1 MKKKKIIIISLS
13 VFFAILL
20 TIIILPFIFKNKVIE
35 TVKTEINKTI
45 NAEVNWD
52 SFSFSLIK
60 SFPDFKLELKKLS
73 IKGINEFGNDTLMFV
88 DNFGIRINL
97 MSVFKGDEYEIKSI
111 DIKEARINAIVLKDG
126 RANWDI
132 VKPSEEITEPE
143 VETEPTKFA
152 VALNNISIKDSY
164 IKYQDD
170 EMNFTM
176 EISGL
181 NHRLRGNLTESVT
194 KIRTVTTAE
203 SLSMI
208 YEGIPYLSKANFS
221 SDFDM
226 DANMDTWRFDFLEN
240 NIKINEL
247 LMNFEGWFQM
257 NDENY
262 DMDLKFSTPSTEF
275 KHLLSMIPAIY
286 QKDFEDIETKGEFAL
301 LGHAKGIYDSLN
313 LPEFGLQLNVKNGMF
328 KYPDL
333 PESVNDIFV
342 DAKISNKGG
351 STDNTIIDIKNFAL
365 KMAGN
370 PIAIQLFVSTPISD
384 PNIDFSAKGKL
395 DFKTINTFYP
405 LEDGQKIDG
414 LLNSDIVFKGR
425 YSMIEKEQYEKFI
438 ANGLLEIKNLFYSD
452 KDMPKGLSIPYGK
465 LNFSPKYAELTDLQ
479 IKIEESDIS
488 VKGRLDNILDYFFDK
503 APLIGRFTTN
513 SNYFNTNPFLATEES
528 PQTETEA
535 AESAPMEA
543 FDIPKNIDFM
553 LTSSFKK
560 LIYDDIELTNMHG
573 NIIVKEQKAEM
584 KNLRFDLLDGET
596 VLNGFYSS
604 AQVLPKVGF
613 NLNLNQIDFQKVWKT
628 FEIIQKFAPIA
639 ENAKGKFSGT
649 ISLDADLNKDLSP
662 KLETV
667 NSKGSINTKSVSI
680 IGSDMMAKLAK
691 ETKIAAFKQLNLSN
705 VAVQYYIKD
714 GKLSVEPF
722 NIIFES
728 LKVNVSGFSRL
739 DQSLDYL
746 LAIEIPRKA
755 FGNAT
760 NDFVNSLTGKAQ
772 QKGVNVNI
780 NEKIK
785 FDVQIIGTF
794 SNPVFKT
801 GLKDKATN
809 LVDNAKEQI
818 KEKVEEVKQE
828 VITTVK
834 EGATKAI
841 AEAKKKADAIITDA
855 RIKADAARAEAKKA
869 GDLLIQEA
877 DTQGKKL
884 IAEAK
889 NPIAKIAAEK
899 SAKAINNEAKSKA
912 DKLNKEAEEKGNQI
926 MKKAQNEADLI
937 VKEAE
942 QKAK

>member
-1 MKKKKIIIISLS
+1 MKKKKIIIISIS
-13 VFFAILL
+13 IFFAILL
-20 TIIILPFIFKNKVIE
+20 TIIVLPFIFKDKIIE
-35 TVKTEINKTI
+35 TVKIEINKTI

-60 SFPDFKLELKKLS
+60 SFPDFKLELKKFS
-73 IKGINEFGNDTLMFV
+73 VKGINEFGNDTLMFV
-88 DNFGIRINL
+88 DNFGFRINL

-132 VKPSEEITEPE
+132 VKPSEEIPE
-143 VETEPTKFA
+143 EDAEPTKFA
-152 VALNNISIKDSY
+152 VALKNISIKNSY
-164 IKYQDD
+164 IKYRDD
-170 EMNFTM
+170 EMDFTL

-194 KIRTVTTAE
+194 KIRTKTTAE
-203 SLSMI
+203 SVSMI

-226 DANMDTWRFDFLEN
+226 DANMDTWRFDFLDN
-240 NIKINEL
+240 NIKFNEL

-275 KHLLSMIPAIY
+275 KHLLSMVPAIY
-286 QKDFEDIETKGEFAL
+286 AKEFDDIETKGEFAF

-313 LPEFGLQLNVKNGMF
+313 LPEFGLQLNVKSGMF

-333 PESVNDIFV
+333 PQSVNDIFM

-351 STDNTIIDIKNFAL
+351 SADLTIIDVKNFAL

-370 PIAIQLFVSTPISD
+370 PIAMKLFVSTPISD

-395 DFKTINTFYP
+395 DFKTINSFYP
-405 LEDGQKIDG
+405 LEEGQKIDG
-414 LLNSDIVFKGR
+414 LLNADIVFKGR
-425 YSMIEKEQYEKFI
+425 YSMIEKEQYEKFV
-438 ANGLLEIKNLFYSD
+438 ADGLLEIKDLFYSD

-465 LNFSPKYAELTDLQ
+465 LAFSPKYAELTDLQ
-479 IKIEESDIS
+479 IKMEDSDMS

-513 SNYFNTNPFLATEES
+513 SNYFNTNPFLATDES
-528 PQTETEA
+528 SQTETEA
-535 AESAPMEA
+535 SESTPMEA
-543 FDIPKNIDFM
+543 FDIPKNIDFT

-560 LIYDDIELTNMHG
+560 LIYDDIELANMRG
-573 NIIVKEQKAEM
+573 DIIVKDQKAEM
-584 KNLRFDLLDGET
+584 KNLRFDLFDGET
-596 VLNGFYSS
+596 VMNGFYSS
-604 AQVLPKVGF
+604 AQVLPKIGF
-613 NLNLNQIDFQKVWKT
+613 NLNLNQINFQKVWNS

-691 ETKIAAFKQLNLSN
+691 ETKIAAFKQLNLAN
-705 VAVQYYIKD
+705 LAVQYLIKD

-722 NIIFES
+722 NIKYEDMN
-728 LKVNVSGFSRL
+728 VNVSGFSRL
-739 DQSLDYL
+739 DQSLDYV

-772 QKGVNVNI
+772 QKGVNI
-780 NEKIK
+780 NLGEKIK

-794 SNPVFKT
+794 TNPVFKT
-801 GLKDKATN
+801 GLKDKATS
-809 LVDNAKEQI
+809 LVDDAKEQV

-834 EGATKAI
+834 EGASKAI
-841 AEAKKKADAIITDA
+841 AEAKRKADAIMASA
-855 RIKADAARAEAKKA
+855 RTKADAARAEAKRA

-877 DTQGKKL
+877 DAQGKKL

-899 SAKAINNEAKSKA
+899 SAKIINNEAQSKI
-912 DKLNKEAEEKGNQI
+912 DKLNKEADNKINQI
-926 MKKAQNEADLI
+926 LKKAQDEADLI

-942 QKAK
+942 QKTK